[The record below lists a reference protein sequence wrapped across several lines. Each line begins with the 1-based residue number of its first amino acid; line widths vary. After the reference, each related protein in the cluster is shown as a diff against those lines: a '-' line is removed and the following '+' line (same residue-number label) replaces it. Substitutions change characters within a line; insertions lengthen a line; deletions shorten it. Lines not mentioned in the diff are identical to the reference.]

1 MSAKASRPFLF
12 DTDFGRP
19 RGPSPVDAEAARAE
33 VARIEAEKAALQAE
47 AYARGL
53 QAGRSEAAAQGQAR
67 LADALTRVGLA
78 AAGLLSQSD
87 AQAAE
92 QEAQAL
98 AFAQAL
104 ARRIAGEALDARPL
118 AAVEETARSALR
130 HLRGVPH
137 LVLRVSQD
145 LVDEAEALMQR
156 LSREH
161 GFEGRLVVLG
171 EPDMALG
178 DARLEWADGGVVR
191 DRARIEAAVE
201 SALMPCTLPFT
212 GTAEA

>member
-1 MSAKASRPFLF
+1 MSARASRPFLF

-19 RGPSPVDAEAARAE
+19 RGPSAADAEAA
-33 VARIEAEKAALQAE
+33 ARTEAERAALEAA

-53 QAGRSEAAAQGQAR
+53 QDGRAEAALQEQAR

-78 AAGLLSQSD
+78 AAGLLNQSD
-87 AQAAE
+87 ARDGE
-92 QEAQAL
+92 REAQAL
-98 AFAQAL
+98 AFANAL
-104 ARRIAGEALDARPL
+104 AHRIAGEALDARPL
-118 AAVEETARSALR
+118 AAVEEAARSALR

-137 LVLRVSQD
+137 LVLRVNEA
-145 LVDEAEALMQR
+145 LVDDAETLMKR

-171 EPDMALG
+171 EPDMAPG

-191 DRARIEAAVE
+191 ERARIEAALE
-201 SALMPCTLPFT
+201 SALSPNFAS
-212 GTAEA
+212 AEA

>member
-1 MSAKASRPFLF
+1 MSARPSRPFLF

-19 RGPSPVDAEAARAE
+19 RAPSAADAEAA
-33 VARIEAEKAALQAE
+33 ARSEAERAALEAA

-53 QAGRSEAAAQGQAR
+53 QDGRAEAALQEQAR

-78 AAGLLSQSD
+78 AAGLLNQSD
-87 AQAAE
+87 ARDGARE
-92 QEAQAL
+92 TQAL
-98 AFAQAL
+98 AFAAAL

-137 LVLRVSQD
+137 LVLRVNEG
-145 LVDEAEALMQR
+145 LVDEAETLMRR

-171 EPDMALG
+171 EPDMAPG

-191 DRARIEAAVE
+191 ERARIEAAVE
-201 SALMPCTLPFT
+201 SALSPNFASTET
-212 GTAEA
+212 

>member
-1 MSAKASRPFLF
+1 MSARASRPFLF

-19 RGPSPVDAEAARAE
+19 RGPSPADAEAA
-33 VARIEAEKAALQAE
+33 ARTEAERAALEAA

-53 QAGRSEAAAQGQAR
+53 QDGRAEAALQEQAR

-78 AAGLLSQSD
+78 AAGLLNQSD
-87 AQAAE
+87 ARDGE
-92 QEAQAL
+92 RESQAL

-118 AAVEETARSALR
+118 AAVEEAARSALR

-137 LVLRVSQD
+137 LVLRVNEA
-145 LVDEAEALMQR
+145 LVDEAETLMRR

-171 EPDMALG
+171 EPDMAPG

-191 DRARIEAAVE
+191 ERARIE
-201 SALMPCTLPFT
+201 SALEAALSPNFAS
-212 GTAEA
+212 AEA

>member
-1 MSAKASRPFLF
+1 LSARASRPFLF

-19 RGPSPVDAEAARAE
+19 RGPSPADAEASARAE
-33 VARIEAEKAALQAE
+33 AERAAGEAA

-53 QAGRSEAAAQGQAR
+53 QDGRAEAALQEQAR

-78 AAGLLSQSD
+78 AAGLLNQSD
-87 AQAAE
+87 ARDGE
-92 QEAQAL
+92 REAQAL
-98 AFAQAL
+98 AFAEAL

-118 AAVEETARSALR
+118 AAVEEAARSALR

-137 LVLRVSQD
+137 LVLRVSER
-145 LVDEAEALMQR
+145 LVDEAEALMRR

-171 EPDMALG
+171 EPDMAPG

-191 DRARIEAAVE
+191 ERARIEAAVE
-201 SALMPCTLPFT
+201 AALSPNFASP
-212 GTAEA
+212 EA

>member
-1 MSAKASRPFLF
+1 MSTRASRPFLF

-19 RGPSPVDAEAARAE
+19 RGPSAADAEAA
-33 VARIEAEKAALQAE
+33 ARTEAERAALEAA

-53 QAGRSEAAAQGQAR
+53 QDGRAEAALQEQAR

-78 AAGLLSQSD
+78 AAGLLNQSD
-87 AQAAE
+87 ARDGE
-92 QEAQAL
+92 REAQAL
-98 AFAQAL
+98 AFANAL

-118 AAVEETARSALR
+118 AAVEEAARSALR

-137 LVLRVSQD
+137 LVLRVNEA
-145 LVDEAEALMQR
+145 LVDDAETLMKR

-171 EPDMALG
+171 EPDMAPG

-191 DRARIEAAVE
+191 ERARIEAALE
-201 SALMPCTLPFT
+201 SALSPNFAS
-212 GTAEA
+212 AEA

>member
-1 MSAKASRPFLF
+1 MSARASRPFLF

-19 RGPSPVDAEAARAE
+19 RGPSAADAEAA
-33 VARIEAEKAALQAE
+33 ARTEAERAALEAA

-53 QAGRSEAAAQGQAR
+53 QDGRAEAALQEQAR

-78 AAGLLSQSD
+78 AAGLLNQSD
-87 AQAAE
+87 ARDSE
-92 QEAQAL
+92 REAQAL
-98 AFAQAL
+98 AFANA
-104 ARRIAGEALDARPL
+104 DARPL
-118 AAVEETARSALR
+118 AAVEEAARSALR

-137 LVLRVSQD
+137 LVLRVNEA
-145 LVDEAEALMQR
+145 LVDDAETLMKR

-171 EPDMALG
+171 EPDMAPG

-191 DRARIEAAVE
+191 ERARIEAAVE
-201 SALMPCTLPFT
+201 SALSPNFAST
-212 GTAEA
+212 EA

>member
-1 MSAKASRPFLF
+1 MSARASRPFLF

-19 RGPSPVDAEAARAE
+19 RGPSAADAEAA
-33 VARIEAEKAALQAE
+33 ARTEAERAALEAA

-53 QAGRSEAAAQGQAR
+53 QDGRAEAALQEQAR

-78 AAGLLSQSD
+78 AAGLLNQSD
-87 AQAAE
+87 ARDSE
-92 QEAQAL
+92 REAQAL
-98 AFAQAL
+98 AFANAL

-118 AAVEETARSALR
+118 AAVEEAARSALR

-137 LVLRVSQD
+137 LVLRVNEA
-145 LVDEAEALMQR
+145 LVDEAETLMKR

-171 EPDMALG
+171 EPDMAPG

-191 DRARIEAAVE
+191 ERARIEAAVE
-201 SALMPCTLPFT
+201 SALSPNFAS
-212 GTAEA
+212 AEA

>member
-1 MSAKASRPFLF
+1 MSARASRPFLF

-19 RGPSPVDAEAARAE
+19 RGPSPADAEASARAE
-33 VARIEAEKAALQAE
+33 AERAAGEAA

-53 QAGRSEAAAQGQAR
+53 QDGRSEAALQEQAR

-78 AAGLLSQSD
+78 AAGLLNQSD
-87 AQAAE
+87 LRDGE
-92 QEAQAL
+92 REAQAL

-118 AAVEETARSALR
+118 AAVEEAARSALR

-137 LVLRVSQD
+137 LVLRVNET
-145 LVDEAEALMQR
+145 LVDEAETLMRR

-171 EPDMALG
+171 EPDMAPG

-191 DRARIEAAVE
+191 ERARIEAAVE
-201 SALMPCTLPFT
+201 SALSPNFASP
-212 GTAEA
+212 EA

>member
-1 MSAKASRPFLF
+1 MSARASRPFLF

-19 RGPSPVDAEAARAE
+19 RGPSAADAEAA
-33 VARIEAEKAALQAE
+33 ARTEAERAALEAA

-53 QAGRSEAAAQGQAR
+53 QDGRAEAALQEQAR

-78 AAGLLSQSD
+78 AAGLLNQSD
-87 AQAAE
+87 ARDGE
-92 QEAQAL
+92 REAQAL
-98 AFAQAL
+98 AFANAL

-118 AAVEETARSALR
+118 AAVEEAARSALR

-137 LVLRVSQD
+137 LVLRVNEA
-145 LVDEAEALMQR
+145 LVDDAETLMKR

-171 EPDMALG
+171 EPDMAPG

-191 DRARIEAAVE
+191 ERTRIEAALE
-201 SALMPCTLPFT
+201 SALSPNFAS
-212 GTAEA
+212 AEA

>member
-1 MSAKASRPFLF
+1 LSARASRPFLF

-19 RGPSPVDAEAARAE
+19 RGPSPADAEALARAE
-33 VARIEAEKAALQAE
+33 AERAAGEAA

-53 QAGRSEAAAQGQAR
+53 QDGRAEAAFQEQAR

-78 AAGLLSQSD
+78 AAGLLNQSD
-87 AQAAE
+87 ARDGE
-92 QEAQAL
+92 REAQAL
-98 AFAQAL
+98 AFAEAL

-118 AAVEETARSALR
+118 AAVEEAARSALR

-137 LVLRVSQD
+137 LVLRVSEG
-145 LVDEAEALMQR
+145 LVDEAEALMRR

-171 EPDMALG
+171 EPDMAPG

-191 DRARIEAAVE
+191 ERARIEAAVE
-201 SALMPCTLPFT
+201 AALSPNFASP
-212 GTAEA
+212 EA

>member
-1 MSAKASRPFLF
+1 MSARASRPFLF

-19 RGPSPVDAEAARAE
+19 RGPSPADAEALARAE
-33 VARIEAEKAALQAE
+33 AERAAGEAA

-53 QAGRSEAAAQGQAR
+53 QDGRAEAALQEQAR

-78 AAGLLSQSD
+78 AAGLLNQSD
-87 AQAAE
+87 LRDGE
-92 QEAQAL
+92 REAQAL

-118 AAVEETARSALR
+118 AAVEEAARSALR

-137 LVLRVSQD
+137 LVLRVNET
-145 LVDEAEALMQR
+145 LVDEAETLMRR

-171 EPDMALG
+171 EPDMAPG

-191 DRARIEAAVE
+191 ERARIEAAVE
-201 SALMPCTLPFT
+201 SALSPNFASP
-212 GTAEA
+212 EA